1 MLIFGG
7 SGSGKTNPLFN
18 LINQEP
24 ELIKFIYILKIHMK
38 QNINY
43 YLKSVKML
51 EQIILMILKLLW
63 NTQMT
68 WMIFM
73 KRIEEDNQDKKC
85 KILNFF

>member
-1 MLIFGG
+1 
-7 SGSGKTNPLFN
+7 
-18 LINQEP
+18 
-24 ELIKFIYILKIHMK
+24 
-38 QNINY
+38 
-43 YLKSVKML
+43 ML

-68 WMIFM
+68 WMIFI